1 VISYNGPVDTIRIH
15 QCISGFTQDER
26 RPHGVLRLA
35 EKLHALGFNNRVSR
49 VSLRRWNDDWSDVAE
64 YYWLLGQEH
73 QAHVVVN
80 IYGYSWGVGWGAI
93 QLARELQKRS
103 ISVHQLVSAD
113 GVYRHAW
120 FRLPSMLGRDS
131 SCLAPKIR
139 VPSNVRIV
147 TPFHQTINRP
157 QGHVIVGE
165 ADFTGIIQ
173 ASRELQATHQYLD
186 DAAEFHDASI
196 SAAQALQGVN

>member
-1 VISYNGPVDTIRIH
+1 MSHYHTRVDTIRIH

-80 IYGYSWGVGWGAI
+80 IYAYSWGVGWGAI
-93 QLARELQKRS
+93 QLARQLQKRA
-103 ISVHQLVSAD
+103 IAVHHLVSAD
-113 GVYRHAW
+113 GVYRHRW
-120 FRLPSMLGRDS
+120 FRLPSMLGRGTRVS
-131 SCLAPKIR
+131 PIIC

-157 QGHVIVGE
+157 QGHELAG
-165 ADFTGIIQ
+165 DKNFTGIIH
-173 ASRELQATHQYLD
+173 ASREVPATHQYLD
-186 DAAEFHDASI
+186 DAADFHDAAI
-196 SAAQALQGVN
+196 AAAQSLQGVN

>member
-1 VISYNGPVDTIRIH
+1 MISSTPVDTIRIH

-73 QAHVVVN
+73 QAHVIVN
-80 IYGYSWGVGWGAI
+80 IYAYSWGVGWGAI

-103 ISVHQLVSAD
+103 IAVHELVSAD
-113 GVYRHAW
+113 GVYRHRW
-120 FRLPSMLGRDS
+120 FRLPSIFGRDTS
-131 SCLAPKIR
+131 WLAPRIR
-139 VPSNVRIV
+139 VPLNVRIV
-147 TPFHQTINRP
+147 TPFHQTIDRP
-157 QGHVIVGE
+157 QGHVISGD
-165 ADFTGIIQ
+165 AGFSGIIRPSVEI
-173 ASRELQATHQYLD
+173 AATHQHLD
-186 DAAEFHDASI
+186 DCSEFHFASI
-196 SAAQALQGVN
+196 AAAQALSGVN